1 MTEVVNNTAISQALR
16 TADVSKAVAGA
27 ANSQTLKNIGNNNS
41 TIKIDDFLKIISTA
55 MSNPSLSGDS
65 SSSGSSG
72 TDYIS
77 QMAQFSTME
86 TLNELNKTVTT
97 AMMISQQQQAF
108 SLIGKTVDMVDE
120 KNQPFTGK
128 VERVSFK
135 NGFAQISVNGKYYD
149 MSSISGVG
157 E

>member
-27 ANSQTLKNIGNNNS
+27 ANSQTLKNIGNKNS

-65 SSSGSSG
+65 SGSSG

-77 QMAQFSTME
+77 QMAQFATME

-97 AMMISQQQQAF
+97 SMMISQQQQAF

-149 MSSISGVG
+149 MSSLIGVG

>member
-1 MTEVVNNTAISQALR
+1 
-16 TADVSKAVAGA
+16 
-27 ANSQTLKNIGNNNS
+27 
-41 TIKIDDFLKIISTA
+41 
-55 MSNPSLSGDS
+55 
-65 SSSGSSG
+65 
-72 TDYIS
+72 
-77 QMAQFSTME
+77 ME

-149 MSSISGVG
+149 LSSLSGVG

>member
-55 MSNPSLSGDS
+55 MSNP
-65 SSSGSSG
+65 
-72 TDYIS
+72 S

-149 MSSISGVG
+149 MSSLSGVG